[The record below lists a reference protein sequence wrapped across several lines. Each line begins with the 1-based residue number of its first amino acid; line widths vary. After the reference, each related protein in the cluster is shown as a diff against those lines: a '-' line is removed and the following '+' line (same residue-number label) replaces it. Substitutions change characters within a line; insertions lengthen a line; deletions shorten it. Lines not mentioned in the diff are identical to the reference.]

1 MCISLPFCG
10 FHGVFL
16 LFCTPLCPLSRKDPK
31 SPSQHPTPSPREA
44 RDLLTGTPLYQPCL
58 RHLLSWVPSGWN
70 VWQGLYEASGRQS
83 LGDHRAQRITRQPGR
98 QPNPAP
104 PATRLSS
111 PPPSSLWQESS
122 ESTNT
127 TIEDEDTKGREAWP
141 AEQSPRWCSYIPCCG
156 RTWLMIRRTC
166 CGCGFPR
173 QCPALWVDRR
183 YSLNFSLWVDFT
195 VLSEESNIFQH

>member
-1 MCISLPFCG
+1 MVSFCSSVPF
-10 FHGVFL
+10 L
-16 LFCTPLCPLSRKDPK
+16 WPLSRKDPK

-58 RHLLSWVPSGWN
+58 RHLLSWVPSGWS

-83 LGDHRAQRITRQPGR
+83 LGDHRAQRITRQPGL
-98 QPNPAP
+98 QPNSAP

-141 AEQSPRWCSYIPCCG
+141 AEQSPGCCSYIPCCG
-156 RTWLMIRRTC
+156 WTCLMIRTC

-183 YSLNFSLWVDFT
+183 NSLNFSLWVDFT
-195 VLSEESNIFQH
+195 VLSEEINIFQH